1 MMYAVVWQHA
11 GPAQSSPHTHIS
23 PGLFPSGFPT
33 KTLYTHLSSPIR
45 AMCPVHLILF
55 DFITRTILGE
65 EYKSFSSSLWEY
77 VHIEDKKIWVYNI
90 VVWYVRTGF
99 DDRKCVGTEIKL
111 CPVAEFRIDLVDEPS
126 GFLTTAGERGQIV
139 GQQS

>member
-1 MMYAVVWQHA
+1 
-11 GPAQSSPHTHIS
+11 
-23 PGLFPSGFPT
+23 
-33 KTLYTHLSSPIR
+33 
-45 AMCPVHLILF
+45 
-55 DFITRTILGE
+55 LGE

-90 VVWYVRTGF
+90 VVWYVHTGF

-111 CPVAEFRIDLVDEPS
+111 CPVAGFRIDLVDEPS